1 MKSFLNRSL
10 WISFMFFSPVTFIG
24 LFSQN
29 SIPGDFLYP
38 VKLSIEKT
46 GSLIFAFTPVSKA
59 NYNTSLTERRFEE
72 AHTLLIKNSST
83 TGLTTLIEQTSIT
96 ADSTTKIED
105 QAQKKEIEK
114 KLIQDIDQYQDKLT
128 QVQQAVNPSYQPTP
142 TQVMQVTE
150 APTPTP
156 TSAYQNKRLS
166 TPTPSPS
173 KPIVKTDPKTPETS
187 PEIVKNIEE
196 TKKRLEE
203 IKRKVRQNKSIQT
216 TDSDNDYGETNNSQK
231 DETEKEEKKW
241 APKTQEKPFQQK
253 PQSEFSPQ

>member
-1 MKSFLNRSL
+1 MKENLNKIL
-10 WISFMFFSPVTFIG
+10 WIAFIFLSPMTFIG

-38 VKLSIEKT
+38 VKISIEKT
-46 GSLIFAFTPVSKA
+46 GSLIFAFTPTATA

-72 AHTLLIKNSST
+72 AHTLLVKNSSS
-83 TGLTTLIEQTSIT
+83 TGLTTLIEQTSKT
-96 ADSTTKIED
+96 AESTIKIED
-105 QAQKKEIEK
+105 QTQKKEIEE

-128 QVQQAVNPSYQPTP
+128 QIQQAVNPSYQPTP
-142 TQVMQVTE
+142 TPAMQVTE
-150 APTPTP
+150 IPTPTP
-156 TSAYQNKRLS
+156 TSSYQNKRLN
-166 TPTPSPS
+166 TPTPPPT
-173 KPIVKTDPKTPETS
+173 KPVVKTDPKTPETS

-203 IKRKVRQNKSIQT
+203 IKRKVRQNKSTQT
-216 TDSDNDYGETNNSQK
+216 TDSDNDYDEPNNSQT

-253 PQSEFSPQ
+253 THNEFDPQ